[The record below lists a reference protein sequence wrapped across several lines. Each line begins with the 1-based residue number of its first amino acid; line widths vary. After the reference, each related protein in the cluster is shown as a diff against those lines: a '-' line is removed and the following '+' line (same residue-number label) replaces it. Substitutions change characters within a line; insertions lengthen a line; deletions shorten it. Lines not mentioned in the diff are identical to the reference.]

1 MAHAGPGAG
10 CVQGWGGP
18 LLAALTSFLVAFAA
32 AAVWL
37 LPLLLLLPLCHCCWV
52 GCVFLKVLTR
62 PDQTP
67 RQEELTKEQNRENK
81 MPALPMQAILACT
94 LGSLHCCPQSDLIA
108 SNLKAKW
115 PQQQQI
121 ASGKKSLHG
130 TQQTPRNHIY
140 QNIAKGK
147 I

>member
-18 LLAALTSFLVAFAA
+18 LLAVLTSFLVAFAA

-37 LPLLLLLPLCHCCWV
+37 LPLLLLLLLCHCCWV

-67 RQEELTKEQNRENK
+67 IQKEQAKRTKGENE
-81 MPALPMQAILACT
+81 MPALWEL
-94 LGSLHCCPQSDLIA
+94 
-108 SNLKAKW
+108 
-115 PQQQQI
+115 
-121 ASGKKSLHG
+121 
-130 TQQTPRNHIY
+130 
-140 QNIAKGK
+140 
-147 I
+147 